1 MHYVSLLATGD
12 GLIGVDIERLQLV
25 LLFAAPV
32 VLVGLWMTRV
42 VRPSSLDNA
51 KGRSAGQ
58 HPAGVW
64 LVCAL
69 GLWCVGVAGAL
80 LGQSLPSNIL
90 GAKDSLQFQTLS
102 SAVTYGLSIAVGL
115 GLLMALRGGAK
126 ANDLRFASN
135 DIPWGL
141 LGLMLTIPLVVA
153 ASSGAMWIEE
163 RRTGVLPEPIAH
175 KTLGAIIEGLRGGDP
190 WAYGLIAIV
199 VLCAP
204 LVEEMIYRAL
214 LQTSMVRAVGSP
226 WIAIFLTSAVFT
238 FAHAS
243 IAPWYALPTLA
254 VLSIAM
260 GVAYERSASLIVPV
274 TMHIGFNAMNVAL
287 AMMQKT

>member
-1 MHYVSLLATGD
+1 MRYLSLLAAGD

-80 LGQSLPSNIL
+80 LGQSLPLNIL
-90 GAKDSLQFQTLS
+90 GEKDSLQYQTLTS
-102 SAVTYGLSIAVGL
+102 VVIYGLSIAVGL
-115 GLLMALRGGAK
+115 GLLIALRGGGAK
-126 ANDLRFASN
+126 ANDLRFAAN
-135 DIPWGL
+135 DLPRGL
-141 LGLMLTIPLVVA
+141 LGFMLTLPLVVA
-153 ASSGAMWIEE
+153 ATLGAMWLEKQ
-163 RRTGVLPEPIAH
+163 RTGAAPEPIAH
-175 KTLGAIIEGLRGGDP
+175 KTLGAIINGIQTGDP

-199 VLCAP
+199 VICAP

-214 LQTSMVRAVGSP
+214 LQTAMVRAVGRP
-226 WIAIFLTSAVFT
+226 WLAIFLTSAVFT
-238 FAHAS
+238 LAHTS
-243 IAPWYALPTLA
+243 VAPWYALPTLA

-274 TMHIGFNAMNVAL
+274 TMHMGFNAMNVAL
-287 AMMQKT
+287 AMMQK